1 MQQQFW
7 VPIEENPYFL
17 PDSLRQVVRRSRE
30 KAFVIQRISSSGQVE
45 FGVGFGGKV
54 KKRNGF

>member
-45 FGVGFGGKV
+45 FGVGFGGEIS
-54 KKRNGF
+54 